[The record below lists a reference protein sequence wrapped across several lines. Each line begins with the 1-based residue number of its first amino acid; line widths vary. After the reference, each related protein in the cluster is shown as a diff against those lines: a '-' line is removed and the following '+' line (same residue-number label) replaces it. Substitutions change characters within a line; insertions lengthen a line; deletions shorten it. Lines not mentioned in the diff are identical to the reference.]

1 LFTSNAFIERTIIS
15 ALAFLKESVF
25 AEEIAGRR
33 GLLQLIEPR
42 TRVIAIMGLIL
53 LTLLVKNIQLIWLIY
68 ALCLALAAASRID
81 LVYFLQRT
89 WIFIP
94 IFSLFI
100 VLPSLFSAFT
110 PGEALLTWKMFGL
123 ALTITRPGLLGAVLF
138 VSRVTT
144 CVSLAV
150 LLSLTT
156 RHFELLKVLSVFRLP
171 AIYVMTLGM
180 CYRFIFVFVET
191 VEHTYLAL
199 KSRAGSRLH
208 YRSGQRVVAWN
219 IGNLWL
225 RSADLSE
232 EVFKAMVARGFNGEA
247 R

>member
-1 LFTSNAFIERTIIS
+1 LIANNAFIERTIIS

-25 AEEIAGRR
+25 AEEIAGRK

-42 TRVIAIMGLIL
+42 TRVIAILTLIL
-53 LTLLVKNIQLIWLIY
+53 LTLLIKNTRLVWLVY
-68 ALCLALAAASRID
+68 ALCLALAVMSQID
-81 LVYFLQRT
+81 LIYFLKRT

-100 VLPSLFSAFT
+100 ALPSLFSAFT
-110 PGEALLTWKMFGL
+110 PGEALAAWKIFGL
-123 ALTITRPGLLGAVLF
+123 VLTITKPGLLGAVLF
-138 VSRVTT
+138 VSRVTA

-156 RHFELLKVLSVFRLP
+156 RHFELLKVLSIFRLP
-171 AIYVMTLGM
+171 SIYILTLGM

-199 KSRAGSRLH
+199 KSRAGSKLH

-232 EVFKAMVARGFNGEA
+232 EVFKAMVSRGFNGEA